1 MTTDIVQVERKIQT
15 LRDLMEQMSGEIA
28 KVAPK
33 HLTAD
38 RIIRVATTSLRKTP
52 KLADCTPKSFLECLL
67 TCTQCGLA
75 PDSAAQHAHLIPYG
89 NVCTLIF
96 GYRGLMELAL
106 RHSDVASFHVPQVV
120 YEKDAYEYNAG
131 QYPTLTHKPWLGADR
146 GEIVAFYVVATLAN
160 GEHPFVF
167 MPLEDVIQVRD
178 RVKDWQRKPWKTDFP
193 AMGCKTTVRRLCKW
207 LPATPELQMAVTI
220 DEQADAGLPQSVL
233 KLSAELPPPSTATDD
248 LRRELTKE
256 PAQAPDGNGEPDNA
270 KLEDVMRRKGGDVKP
285 IDPAVRRKGIRD
297 LWPGVAEADRPQVLN
312 NLTLK
317 GKVKK
322 ITRIEDIEMIDDD
335 GDLKA
340 IADAFVEARHGS

>member
-1 MTTDIVQVERKIQT
+1 MTTDIVQVEQKIKT

-96 GYRGLMELAL
+96 GYRGLMDLAL
-106 RHSDVASFHVPQVV
+106 RHPDVASFHVPQVV
-120 YEKDAYEYNAG
+120 YEKDTYEYAEG
-131 QYPTLTHKPWLGADR
+131 QHPTLTHKPWLGADR

-160 GEHPFVF
+160 GERPFKW
-167 MPLEDVIQVRD
+167 MSLEDVIKVRD
-178 RVKDWQRKPWKTDFP
+178 KVANWDKKPWKTDFP
-193 AMGCKTTVRRLCKW
+193 AMGLKTAVRRLCKW

-220 DEQADAGLPQSVL
+220 DEQAEAGLPQSVL
-233 KLSAELPPPSTATDD
+233 KLEADIPPPATTDD
-248 LRRELTKE
+248 LREELTKKS
-256 PAQAPDGNGEPDNA
+256 EPDNA
-270 KLEDVMRRKGGDVKP
+270 KLQEVMDRKGTAEVTPPVLTPIREAIMTAWAQIPPEDHSRALANVKLM
-285 IDPAVRRKGIRD
+285 K
-297 LWPGVAEADRPQVLN
+297 
-312 NLTLK
+312 
-317 GKVKK
+317 
-322 ITRIEDIEMIDDD
+322 
-335 GDLKA
+335 
-340 IADAFVEARHGS
+340 VEAIEEIKDEAALRQILESFVRAKRDF